1 MSNFVDIFRI
11 TGITRQ
17 MSNKKF
23 YFDQAVAQDCG
34 LKEAV
39 LYEYIRFWCEKNKK
53 AGRSYN
59 DGHHWTYG
67 SANTLADQFPF
78 FTPKQIWLG
87 VRSLE
92 KNGYII
98 TGRFNKK
105 NYDRTKWYR
114 ISDKKLVP

>member
-1 MSNFVDIFRI
+1 MS
-11 TGITRQ
+11 
-17 MSNKKF
+17 SKKF

-53 AGRSYN
+53 AGRNYN

-92 KNGYII
+92 KNGYIV

>member
-53 AGRSYN
+53 AGRNYN

-78 FTPKQIWLG
+78 FTPKRLRFSAEKASTFILLG
-87 VRSLE
+87 PPGLKSHW
-92 KNGYII
+92 
-98 TGRFNKK
+98 F
-105 NYDRTKWYR
+105 
-114 ISDKKLVP
+114 S

>member
-1 MSNFVDIFRI
+1 MS
-11 TGITRQ
+11 
-17 MSNKKF
+17 SKKF
-23 YFDQAVAQDCG
+23 YFDPGVAQDCG

-53 AGRSYN
+53 AGRN
-59 DGHHWTYG
+59 NIDGHHWTYG

-92 KNGYII
+92 KNGYIV

-114 ISDKKLVP
+114 ISEKKLVP